1 MISVAQGT
9 EYRKGNII
17 IFTGTEEIPC
27 PVCGGKLRVHGTC
40 TRKLHRKD
48 GAETYRLRVMEC
60 KKCGKTHRE
69 LPGWIVP
76 YKRLDVEM
84 LGSIAEDTGKGETEY
99 PDISTWERI
108 KEWVNWFLSY
118 ALQILDGLRVSL
130 GKTLST
136 IPVGASLS
144 RQLAYYVRLVAN
156 SGNWI
161 QHRSVMHRCP

>member
-1 MISVAQGT
+1 
-9 EYRKGNII
+9 
-17 IFTGTEEIPC
+17 
-27 PVCGGKLRVHGTC
+27 
-40 TRKLHRKD
+40 
-48 GAETYRLRVMEC
+48 MEC
-60 KKCGKTHRE
+60 KECGKTHRE

-108 KEWVNWFLSY
+108 KGWVDWFLSY
-118 ALQILDGLRVSL
+118 ALHILDGLRVSL
-130 GKTLST
+130 GETIVT

-161 QHRSVMHRCP
+161 QHRSVMHGGP